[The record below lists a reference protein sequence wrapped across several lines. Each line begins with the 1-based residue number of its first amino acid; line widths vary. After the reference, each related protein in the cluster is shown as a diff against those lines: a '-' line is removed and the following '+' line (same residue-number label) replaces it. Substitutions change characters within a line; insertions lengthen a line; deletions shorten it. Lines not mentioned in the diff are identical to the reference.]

1 MHLPDAAPAEPK
13 RTPRLTTRAFVIG
26 FAIAEA
32 VLIFGAL
39 AYSELR

>member
-1 MHLPDAAPAEPK
+1 MQ
-13 RTPRLTTRAFVIG
+13 RTPDRTTRLFVII
-26 FAIAEA
+26 FAIVEA